1 MLLRNIALVCSIPLW
16 LTACATHPL
25 PDDVTHLNTLGI
37 VKQIRCEARR
47 SIIAAAAR
55 FIKRKGTAESQQIGQ
70 DLEDDKIDFTEVERK
85 LDPFTRF
92 FIEKY
97 SKAAIAYDFTFDMTE
112 DNDVSTAVDFL
123 ETFTHGMLGLGLKAE
138 ADRQRETIRNFR
150 VSDTWG
156 ELAKEKGRCSQAAPP
171 EEAIYPVTGTIG
183 LAEVITTFVDLNE
196 FQHLAGKSSTDKVPV
211 LADTFNFQTTI
222 SGSAAPKITL
232 SPVKRGVRLSDAA
245 VTASGSRK
253 DIHKVIVALSLDP
266 APGTAS
272 GPRLATG
279 LLGARI
285 SPSGRASALTP
296 SEVRAID
303 EIYDQLARTFLSTVV
318 TRSNGSN

>member
-1 MLLRNIALVCSIPLW
+1 MLFRNISLVCSTSLW
-16 LTACATHPL
+16 LCACATHPL
-25 PDDVTHLNTLGI
+25 PEDVAGLNTLGI

-47 SIIAAAAR
+47 AIVTAAAR
-55 FIKRKGTAESQQIGQ
+55 FIKGKGTEESKQIGQ
-70 DLEDDKIDFTEVERK
+70 DLEDDKIDFADLDQRK

-92 FIEKY
+92 FIQKY
-97 SKAAIAYDFTFDMTE
+97 SKAAIAYDFTFDITE
-112 DNDVSTAVDFL
+112 DNDTSTAIDFL
-123 ETFTHGMLGLGLKAE
+123 DTFTHGMASLGLKAE

-171 EEAIYPVTGTIG
+171 EEALYPVSGTIG

-196 FQHLAGKSSTDKVPV
+196 FQHLTGQNAKDKVPV

-232 SPVKRGVRLSDAA
+232 SPVKRGFRVSDAA
-245 VTASGSRK
+245 LTASGSRK

-266 APGTAS
+266 GPGAAS
-272 GPRLATG
+272 GPHLATG

-285 SPSGRASALTP
+285 SPSGRASALTA

-318 TRSNGSN
+318 TRTN